1 MLCQNMTGQMTSQ
14 CLPNSP
20 ARVGITIP
28 ALQIGK
34 PRLKESTHLP
44 KAIQAGNA
52 RAGVWALI
60 SQGSQGAEGL
70 CSLPGRIKQT
80 RDVLLTSPGWGRGV
94 SPADTTMSQSG

>member
-20 ARVGITIP
+20 ARAGITIP

-34 PRLKESTHLP
+34 PRLKEGTHLP
-44 KAIQAGNA
+44 KAVQAGNA

-60 SQGSQGAEGL
+60 SQGLQGAEAL
-70 CSLPGRIKQT
+70 CSLPGRIKRT
-80 RDVLLTSPGWGRGV
+80 RTCSLPALVGEGV
-94 SPADTTMSQSG
+94 SPADTTASQSG